1 MLSDLISQNKFTDR
15 WKCSD

>member
-1 MLSDLISQNKFTDR
+1 MLSDLITQNKFTDR